1 MSDLTL
7 VIGNKR
13 YSSWSLR
20 GWLTVKLTGQGFEEI
35 VIPLRQAETRA
46 EILKYSPAGKV
57 PALIHGD
64 LIVWDSLAIAE
75 YLAEAFPDAGLWPAD
90 AAARARARCVAA
102 EMHSG
107 FAALRGHMP
116 MDVLARLPGKGREPE
131 VLADADRIMA
141 IWRGCR
147 ETFGQYDGFLFGAP
161 GAADAFYAP
170 VVSRFVSYGVK
181 LDPVSQAYCDHVMGW
196 PLMRAWIAAA
206 EAEPWV
212 IEFN

>member
-20 GWLTVKLTGQGFEEI
+20 GWLTVKLSDQNFEEI
-35 VIPLRQAETRA
+35 VIPLRQPETRA

-57 PALIHGD
+57 PTLIHGE
-64 LIVWDSLAIAE
+64 IVVWDSLAIAE
-75 YLAEAFPDAGLWPAD
+75 YLAEAFPEAGLWPAD
-90 AAARARARCVAA
+90 TAARARARSVAA

-107 FAALRGHMP
+107 FAALRSHMP
-116 MDVLARLPGKGREPE
+116 MDVLAKLPGKGHEPE

-141 IWRGCR
+141 IWRDCR
-147 ETFGQYDGFLFGAP
+147 ERFGQEGGFLFGAP

-170 VVSRFVSYGVK
+170 VASRLVTYGINM
-181 LDPVSQAYCDHVMGW
+181 DPVSQAYCDHVMEW
-196 PLMRAWIAAA
+196 PLMRAWVAAA
-206 EAEPWV
+206 EAEPWI
-212 IEFN
+212 IEFD